1 MAPIDVK
8 GSRPQLRYPTDAH
21 LQRPASPR
29 YTPPGTAANKNRAQ
43 VKGSSRK
50 IMRQKGSGRARV
62 GSVRSP
68 IRRGG
73 GRAFAKQPKDWSI
86 GLPRKVFEMGIR
98 TALSERWRRS
108 ELCVIPDVP
117 RPDTISTRLLLE
129 SFYTSPSTSAFSSS
143 LFLLSEIPK
152 EFHLSTR
159 NLPGVQVRLIDDVDV
174 YSLLQHKRIVID
186 VDSVQYLSD
195 WLGRPQDA
203 LVGEELEDVPLP
215 DPSVSMADVD
225 ALVSAS
231 TSPGAGELG
240 EDKADGDGGVKEHD
254 IVIEQEEAPV
264 QEQRHDVDPLEEQT
278 DRGDRIRDEMHTLGK
293 QQSHTARA
301 EDSPS
306 LKDVL

>member
-1 MAPIDVK
+1 
-8 GSRPQLRYPTDAH
+8 
-21 LQRPASPR
+21 
-29 YTPPGTAANKNRAQ
+29 
-43 VKGSSRK
+43 
-50 IMRQKGSGRARV
+50 MRQKGSGRARV

-108 ELCVIPDVP
+108 EVCTRSSQSCALKAHTLSSQLCVIPDVP